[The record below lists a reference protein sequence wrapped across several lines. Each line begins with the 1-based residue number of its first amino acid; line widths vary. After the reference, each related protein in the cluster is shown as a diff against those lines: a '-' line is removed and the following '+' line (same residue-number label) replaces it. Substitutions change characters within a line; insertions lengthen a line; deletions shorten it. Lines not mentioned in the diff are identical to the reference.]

1 VTQDDGAVTAGVPGL
16 GEDGRVERVV
26 GEHVS
31 PAVLPGQ
38 RSGPADPPPFRH
50 AAAVVDSPETLV
62 AAALPFLD
70 AGLRAGEL
78 VALTCRPETVELLCA
93 ELGERGR
100 RVETDPA
107 LSLLGARA
115 PDAIGQ
121 ARRLLARAADQGSG
135 RLRILSEVDFGDS
148 PAGWREGQR
157 FESACNTFMR
167 AAAVSTLCLYDRRRL
182 PGPVVDS
189 VAHTHPELASGDT
202 WAVSPAFQEPRSY
215 VAALPVP
222 REPVEHTDPV
232 LAVDD
237 APALAPLRHR
247 IGAALTAVVPDRE
260 QREDLHLATSEVA
273 ANAFR
278 HGTRPVSARIW
289 TDGTTVVCT
298 ITDSG
303 RSFSDPLAG
312 FQPAHGDDLSRGG
325 MGLWLAR
332 KLWDVVDLLPGPDGF
347 TVRLTGRLR

>member
-1 VTQDDGAVTAGVPGL
+1 
-16 GEDGRVERVV
+16 VERVV
-26 GEHVS
+26 GEQVS
-31 PAVLPGQ
+31 PAALPDQ
-38 RSGPADPPPFRH
+38 RSGPPDSPRFRH
-50 AAAVVDSPETLV
+50 GAVVVDSGTALV

-70 AGLRAGEL
+70 AGLRAGDL
-78 VALTCRPETVELLCA
+78 VALTCRPGTVELLCA
-93 ELGERGR
+93 ELGEPGR
-100 RVETDPA
+100 RVESDPA

-115 PDAIGQ
+115 PDAFGR
-121 ARRLLARAADQGSG
+121 ARRLLGRAAGQGSG

-148 PAGWREGQR
+148 TAGWREGQR
-157 FESACNTFMR
+157 FESVCNTLMR
-167 AAAVSTLCLYDRRRL
+167 GAAVSTLCLYDRRRL

-189 VAHTHPELASGDT
+189 VAHTHPELVQGDS

-222 REPVEHTDPV
+222 REPVEDAEPV
-232 LAVDD
+232 LAIDD
-237 APALAPLRHR
+237 APQLAGLRHR
-247 IGAALTAVVPDRE
+247 IGDALTALVPDRE

-289 TDGTTVVCT
+289 SDGTTVVCT
-298 ITDSG
+298 VTDSG
-303 RSFSDPLAG
+303 RSFSDLLAG

-347 TVRLTGRLR
+347 TVRLTTRLR